1 MLMVHSMDSP
11 SEQHPARRAAALLT
25 RQFREPW
32 SVGSLASA
40 AGLSSRT
47 LNRVIRRHFGLSPM
61 AALRKK
67 RLAQA
72 RADLAAAAP
81 GTTVTSVALDC
92 GFSHLGRFSLDYAR
106 EFGEPP
112 SETLR
117 RARRGRTV
125 PVPRGAE
132 SLCAAPL
139 S

>member
-1 MLMVHSMDSP
+1 
-11 SEQHPARRAAALLT
+11 
-25 RQFREPW
+25 
-32 SVGSLASA
+32 
-40 AGLSSRT
+40 
-47 LNRVIRRHFGLSPM
+47 M
-61 AALRKK
+61 AVLRKK

-92 GFSHLGRFSLDYAR
+92 GFTHLGRFSLDYAK

-117 RARRGRTV
+117 RARRTRAASAFGR
-125 PVPRGAE
+125 AE
-132 SLCAAPL
+132 SRCEAPL